1 MSRQDF
7 HFSSHAVVTLRLHI
21 VFVTKYR
28 RKVIT
33 PLMLADLRE
42 VFAKIVTG

>member
-7 HFSSHAVVTLRLHI
+7 YSSSHAVVTLRLPI

-28 RKVIT
+28 RKAIT
-33 PLMLADLRE
+33 PAEIE
-42 VFAKIVTG
+42 VDSKRWAT